1 MWLFGEKDRIVMPT
15 LDCSSWER
23 FLLWVDGVGGYLV
36 CLKSSVTL
44 GRAEPAGGADVP
56 LIADLSGRHARIMRE
71 DEGYCIEA
79 FRPTWLDG
87 RLVERTT
94 LLPDACELRLGTAVR
109 MRFRRPHAL
118 SASARLEYVSGH
130 RTLPTTDG
138 TLLMADHLL
147 LGAKPRCHVFCR
159 DWTREVVLF
168 CENGRLYCKTR
179 GRFTA
184 DGKTVEDRAPLSIA
198 SHVQGEDW
206 SFTMEPPA
214 D

>member
-1 MWLFGEKDRIVMPT
+1 MWLFGEKDRVVMPT
-15 LDCSSWER
+15 LNCSNWER

-44 GRAEPAGGADVP
+44 GRAEPKGGADVP
-56 LIADLSGRHARIMRE
+56 LIADLSVKHARIIRE
-71 DEGYCIEA
+71 DEGYFIEA

-94 LLPDACELRLGTAVR
+94 LVPDSCEIRLGTAAR
-109 MRFRRPHAL
+109 LRFRRSHAL
-118 SASARLEYVSGH
+118 SASARLEYLSGH

-147 LGAKPRCHVFCR
+147 LGAKSRCHVFCR
-159 DWTREVVLF
+159 DWTQEVVLF
-168 CENGRLYCKTR
+168 RDGGRLYCKSR
-179 GRFTA
+179 RRFA
-184 DGKTVEDRAPLSIA
+184 VDGKPVDDRAPLGIT

-206 SFTMEPPA
+206 SFTLEPLPG
-214 D
+214 

>member
-1 MWLFGEKDRIVMPT
+1 MWLFGEKDRAAMPT
-15 LDCSSWER
+15 LNGSSRER

-36 CLKSSVTL
+36 CLQSSVTL
-44 GRAEPAGGADVP
+44 GRAEPPGEADVP
-56 LIADLSGRHARIMRE
+56 LIADLAVKHARIVRE

-94 LLPDACELRLGTAVR
+94 LLPDACELRLGAAVR
-109 MRFRRPHAL
+109 VRFHRPHAL

-138 TLLMADHLL
+138 TLLMAEHLL
-147 LGAKPRCHVFCR
+147 LGAGPRCHVFCR

-168 CENGRLYCKTR
+168 RERDRLYCKSR
-179 GRFTA
+179 GRFA
-184 DGKTVEDRAPLSIA
+184 VDGKTADDRAPLSIA

-206 SFTMEPPA
+206 SFSLEPLTG
-214 D
+214 